1 MLIQLAHIAL
11 IALCLA
17 LSVPYGRYMAKIFSG
32 ECNMLTPVMLPVER
46 VIYRVC
52 CIDEKEEMSWRAY
65 LLTLVIF
72 NLIGFFF
79 LLALLMLQGTLPLNP
94 QNLNSFRWDTA
105 LNVATSFVTNTEW
118 QVYSGE
124 RDLSYLSQIL
134 GLVVQDFIS
143 PSVGLVCAI
152 ALFRGFAR
160 KGFNTVGNFWVDL
173 TRSILYIIL
182 PLALVFSLFLISQG
196 VIQNLSPYTVAHT
209 LEGKEQLIPGGP
221 AAGLTALQII
231 CEDGGGFFN
240 VNCIHPFATPTPL
253 AYFLEMGIMLL
264 IPSALCFTFGEMLN
278 NRKVGRAIFT
288 GMLVLFVLCIPLY
301 LWAEPQGNPILAELG
316 VAGGLNLEGKEVRF
330 TLFEEMLW
338 TVTSMCPANGSI
350 LVQHD
355 SLLPLSMFAI
365 ITNLVI
371 GAPIFGCWGSGIN
384 TMIYYFIVTMFV
396 GGLMTGRSPDMAGK
410 KIEPLEIILSAVS
423 LLSSSLPTLVIS
435 GIAIA
440 LPVGLM
446 GLNNAAAHGLTEIL
460 YNVAS
465 VCINNGSP
473 AAGLTTNTVFY
484 NLILSLGMILGR
496 YSTLI
501 TALWMAGSLA
511 RKKMV
516 AQTVATL
523 SVSSPFFL
531 VMVVGMVVIVSAL
544 TFFPVL
550 MLGPF
555 LEHLLMQAGKTF

>member
-1 MLIQLAHIAL
+1 MLIQLAHFAV
-11 IALCLA
+11 IALCLG
-17 LSVPYGRYMAKIFSG
+17 LSIPYGRYMARVFTG
-32 ECNMLTPVMLPVER
+32 ERNPLTPAVRPVER
-46 VIYRVC
+46 AIYRLCGV
-52 CIDEKEEMSWRAY
+52 DEQEEMTWKTY
-65 LLTLVIF
+65 LLTLVVFNAMGFIF
-72 NLIGFFF
+72 IFV
-79 LLALLMLQGTLPLNP
+79 LLMSQSWLPLNP
-94 QNLNSFRWDTA
+94 QNLSSFRWDTA
-105 LNVATSFVTNTEW
+105 FNVATSFVTNTEW

-124 RDLSYLSQIL
+124 RDFSYLSQIL
-134 GLVVQDFIS
+134 GLIVQDFIS

-160 KGFNTVGNFWVDL
+160 KGFSTIGNFWVDL
-173 TRSILYIIL
+173 TRCIFYIIL
-182 PLALVFSLFLISQG
+182 PLVLVFSLFLISQG
-196 VIQNLSPYTVAHT
+196 VIQNLSPYTVAQT

-253 AYFLEMGIMLL
+253 SYFLQMGIMLL
-264 IPSALCFTFGEMLN
+264 VPSALCFTFGEMLN
-278 NRKVGRAIFT
+278 NRKIGRALFI
-288 GMLVLFVLCIPLY
+288 GMVVLFVICIPLY
-301 LWAEPQGNPILAELG
+301 LLAEPQGNPILAKLG
-316 VAGGLNLEGKEVRF
+316 VAGGVNMEGKEMRF

-350 LVQHD
+350 LAQHD
-355 SLLPLSMFAI
+355 SLLPLSMLAI
-365 ITNLVI
+365 IMNLVI

-384 TMIYYFIVTMFV
+384 TMIFYFILTVFV
-396 GGLMTGRSPDMAGK
+396 GGLMTGRSPDMASK
-410 KIEPLEIILSAVS
+410 KIEPLEIILSGVS
-423 LLSSSLPTLVIS
+423 LMSSSLPTLIIGGIS
-435 GIAIA
+435 IA
-440 LPVGLM
+440 LPVGLA
-446 GLNNAAAHGLTEIL
+446 GLNNAGSHGLSEIL

-484 NLILSLGMILGR
+484 NLILSVGMLLGR

-516 AQTVATL
+516 AQSAATL
-523 SVSSPFFL
+523 SIGSPFFM
-531 VMVVGMVVIVSAL
+531 VMVVGTVVIISAL

-555 LEHLLMQAGKTF
+555 LEHLLMQAGLTF

>member
-1 MLIQLAHIAL
+1 MLVQLAHFAIIAC
-11 IALCLA
+11 CLL
-17 LSVPYGRYMAKIFSG
+17 LSVPYGRYMARVFTG
-32 ECNMLTPVMLPVER
+32 ERNLLTLVLQPVER

-52 CIDEKEEMSWRAY
+52 GVDEKEEMTWKTY
-65 LLTLVIF
+65 LLTLVVF
-72 NLIGFFF
+72 NVIGFIF
-79 LLALLMLQGTLPLNP
+79 LFALLTFQGWMPLNP
-94 QNLNSFRWDTA
+94 QNLSSFRWDTA

-124 RDLSYLSQIL
+124 RDFSYLSQIL
-134 GLVVQDFIS
+134 GLIVQDFIS

-152 ALFRGFAR
+152 ALFRGFGR
-160 KGFNTVGNFWVDL
+160 KGFNAIGNFWVDM
-173 TRSILYIIL
+173 TRSIFYIIL
-182 PLALVFSLFLISQG
+182 PLVLVFSFFLISQG
-196 VIQNLSPYTVAHT
+196 VIQNLSPYTVAQT

-253 AYFLEMGIMLL
+253 SYFLEMGIMLL
-264 IPSALCFTFGEMLN
+264 IPSALCFTFGEMLQ
-278 NRKVGRAIFT
+278 NRKIGRALFI
-288 GMLVLFVLCIPLY
+288 GMLVLFLLSIPFY
-301 LWAEPQGNPILAELG
+301 LWAEPQGNPILAKLG
-316 VAGGLNLEGKEVRF
+316 VAGGVNLEGKEMRF
-330 TLFEEMLW
+330 TEFEAMLW

-350 LVQHD
+350 LAQHD
-355 SLLPLSMFAI
+355 SLLPLSMLAI

-384 TMIYYFIVTMFV
+384 TMLFYFILTVFV

-410 KIEPLEIILSAVS
+410 KIEPLEIILSAAS
-423 LLSSSLPTLVIS
+423 LLSSSLPTLVLG

-440 LPVGLM
+440 LPVGLA
-446 GLNNAAAHGLTEIL
+446 GLNNAGPHGLTEIL

-473 AAGLTTNTVFY
+473 AAGLATNTVFY
-484 NLILSLGMILGR
+484 NLMLSVGMILGR
-496 YSTLI
+496 YSTLVA
-501 TALWMAGSLA
+501 ALWMAGSLA

-516 AQTVATL
+516 AESPATL
-523 SVSSPFFL
+523 SVGSPFFM
-531 VMVVGMVVIVSAL
+531 VMVVGTVVIVSAL

-555 LEHLLMQAGKTF
+555 LEHLLMQLGKTF